1 MIKPFVWIA
10 VLVLTGTLLFGC
22 MSGMQVPANLDLATT
37 HMTDKG
43 LYKVTMKPDV
53 EPIAINAIHTWT
65 LHVETPDGKPVEGA
79 VIKVDGDMPQHGH
92 GLPTKPQVTEYLG
105 EGNYRVDGMKFQ
117 MTGWWVIEFDVE
129 SSGQT
134 DHVKFNLVLS

>member
-1 MIKPFVWIA
+1 MIKRIVVSAI
-10 VLVLTGTLLFGC
+10 LILSITLLIGC
-22 MSGMQVPANLDLATT
+22 MSGMQPPADLDLATT
-37 HMTDKG
+37 QMTENG
-43 LYKVTMKPDV
+43 HYKVTIKPDA
-53 EPIAINAIHTWT
+53 EPIAINAMHTWT
-65 LHVETPDGKPVEGA
+65 LHVETPDGKPVEDA

-117 MTGWWVIEFDVE
+117 MTGWWVVEFDIAE
-129 SSGQT
+129 SGQT